1 MSPNHFLSPSP
12 SFKYL
17 PLTPLPPLPPP
28 PPPLVPPA
36 PIAQVLPVVYFG
48 ILDHYSRRSDSQ
60 QRVIGT
66 LLGRKCPDGSVEIS
80 NCFPVPHNETAE
92 QVAVDMEYHR
102 TLYDLHRQVNP
113 REVIVGWYAT
123 GREITDHSW
132 LIHEFYSRETKDP
145 IHLCLDTQLQG
156 DMMSIGAYVSA
167 PMGVPEKTMG
177 TLFTPLEVESHFHA
191 TEEMGLQVLK
201 RTLDSPDNTITLTSD
216 LEHVASSVDGLR
228 QKLDQVG
235 GYVDQVLSG
244 SVEGDKKIGRYLL
257 DTVSAIPKLDTEEF
271 EKMFNNSLQD
281 LLMVVY
287 LANLTRT
294 QVLLAEKLNSV
305 L

>member
-1 MSPNHFLSPSP
+1 
-12 SFKYL
+12 
-17 PLTPLPPLPPP
+17 
-28 PPPLVPPA
+28 
-36 PIAQVLPVVYFG
+36 
-48 ILDHYSRRSDSQ
+48 
-60 QRVIGT
+60 
-66 LLGRKCPDGSVEIS
+66 
-80 NCFPVPHNETAE
+80 
-92 QVAVDMEYHR
+92 MEYHR

>member
-1 MSPNHFLSPSP
+1 MTLRCR
-12 SFKYL
+12 
-17 PLTPLPPLPPP
+17 
-28 PPPLVPPA
+28 
-36 PIAQVLPVVYFG
+36 PIFVSGF
-48 ILDHYSRRSDSQ
+48 RRSNT
-60 QRVIGT
+60 RPT
-66 LLGRKCPDGSVEIS
+66 LTTLCIS
-80 NCFPVPHNETAE
+80 
-92 QVAVDMEYHR
+92 
-102 TLYDLHRQVNP
+102 
-113 REVIVGWYAT
+113 
-123 GREITDHSW
+123 
-132 LIHEFYSRETKDP
+132 K
-145 IHLCLDTQLQG
+145 DTQLQG
-156 DMMSIGAYVSA
+156 DRMSISAYVSA

-228 QKLDQVG
+228 QKLDAVG
-235 GYVDQVLSG
+235 GYVDLVLSG
-244 SVEGDKKIGRYLL
+244 AVEGDKKIGRYLL

-294 QVLLAEKLNSV
+294 QVLLAEKLNAV